1 MKKRM
6 KRIIGLSVLALAFS
20 ATAAVLPLAN
30 DTAKADTPTGVFE
43 IADGASIRT
52 GNPIGIR
59 FIVKMSSDVKDKI
72 VNNNYKFGFVAGRED
87 SFDGVTEY
95 VNMTNGLKSEAVEI
109 TSDNVLDYFYE
120 GSDDYAGYW
129 CANVVINMGANDNVN
144 SFVKRTYSAVAYYT
158 DGTSYE
164 YSANR
169 QERNVQTVAS
179 RVYLSGNTLW
189 DNVKNVYGNL
199 GSAEVPLLVE
209 QDGYNAYNNLLDKCD
224 EDGAEYHF
232 ALTENVIAETDLS
245 TADKDET
252 GFKGAFVANE
262 FAVSSPE
269 GYVLDGTDASDIQVA
284 TVYED
289 YTATISFDN
298 DVKYDGASNGSYKI
312 EAKTNTEGG
321 LEALET
327 LSFNLKPVYR
337 SGYYQ
342 KLQELQEN
350 GYTHIAIRYMME
362 KFDYS
367 GTVRFNYISSSGED
381 EMAIYY
387 DGSKIVNKS
396 PNNTTPNG
404 SYTFWQSEMSRVPT
418 GAWAE
423 MVLDITKFTDT
434 YKDEAMSLFHLVVNS
449 SSSLD
454 MVMYIDNIYAV
465 KGEATATQ
473 ATSIKKINDE
483 VDLSTL
489 TADTGITNA
498 IFTAELDGQTVAVA
512 DNKLKIAEYGVY
524 SVDIKDRTLYGSI
537 QQDFMAQG
545 TVASFVSKNFAAKH
559 IINSSGAT
567 TNYTPTK
574 TADGKI
580 VLSSDGAGKVTGVS
594 MTTYAVQTVGDAAYY
609 TALQTAGYKYITYE
623 YTPTFTGVAE
633 AYDIYTYGLVTGD
646 NKHANTMNG
655 KSFEVSY
662 KIGTTDV
669 KTTTLHTSYGYRFN
683 TSYPQTN
690 WSGKTIIVS
699 IPIQT
704 VIANYETTGSNL
716 RIMALYFSKAGTDI
730 DYSVAFSQIC
740 ATANPCVF
748 DTPPAADA
756 EE

>member
-6 KRIIGLSVLALAFS
+6 KRIIGLSILALAFS
-20 ATAAVLPLAN
+20 VTAAVLPVAN

-43 IADGASIRT
+43 IAEGASIRT

-59 FIVKMSSDVKDKI
+59 FIVKMSSDVKDEI

-95 VNMTNGLKSEAVEI
+95 VNMTNGLKSDAVEI

-120 GSDDYAGYW
+120 GSGDYIGYW

-158 DGTSYE
+158 DGTTYE
-164 YSANR
+164 YSENR

-199 GSAEVPLLVE
+199 GSVDVPLLVE

-262 FAVSSPE
+262 FTVSSPE
-269 GYVLDGTDASDIQVA
+269 GYVLDGTAVSDIQVA

-298 DVKYDGASNGSYKI
+298 DIKYDGASNGSYKI
-312 EAKTNTEGG
+312 EAKTNMEGG

-342 KLQELQEN
+342 KLQDLQEN

-367 GTVRFNYISSSGED
+367 GTVRFNYISSSGTH

-423 MVLDITKFTDT
+423 MLLDITKFTDT
-434 YKDEAMSLFHLVVNS
+434 YNDEAMSLFHLVVNS

-454 MVMYIDNIYAV
+454 MVMYIDNIYAI

-498 IFTAELDGQTVAVA
+498 IFTTELDGQTVAVA

-545 TVASFVSKNFAAKH
+545 TVMSYVAENFSAKNVKNGEGA
-559 IINSSGAT
+559 AT
-567 TNYTPTK
+567 TY
-574 TADGKI
+574 GG
-580 VLSSDGAGKVTGVS
+580 VLTNGNMVVSCEQGSVTDTS

-609 TALQTAGYKYITYE
+609 TALQQAGYNYITYE
-623 YTPTFTGVAE
+623 YTPTYVGLTGGTDNMAAFGFVLGDNAHRNNMLNSSFE
-633 AYDIYTYGLVTGD
+633 YTYTL
-646 NKHANTMNG
+646 NG
-655 KSFEVSY
+655 GTETTVAYSSSY
-662 KIGTTDV
+662 AYC
-669 KTTTLHTSYGYRFN
+669 LR
-683 TSYPQTN
+683 TSYPMTN
-690 WSGKTIIVS
+690 WSGKKFIVS

-704 VIANYETTGSNL
+704 VIDNYETTGSKF
-716 RIMALYFSKAGTDI
+716 RILALWFSRANEEI
-730 DYSVAFSQIC
+730 SYSVEFGKIR
-740 ATANPCVF
+740 ATANPCDF
-748 DTPPAADA
+748 DTLPTANA